1 MSSHIYPHPLNNLL
15 HISIQ
20 QLNNKFTYTYV
31 YDLITLSGGFMG
43 SGTAGSI
50 QNEYFQYSAHD
61 CSSQF
66 SLQQYS
72 LLDENNIHPFRRV
85 TTFSAL

>member
-1 MSSHIYPHPLNNLL
+1 MLAYM
-15 HISIQ
+15 

-31 YDLITLSGGFMG
+31 YGLITLSGGFMG

-66 SLQQYS
+66 SLLQY
-72 LLDENNIHPFRRV
+72 
-85 TTFSAL
+85 T